1 MKAKFSSLFLDFDKD
16 EKSVLTS
23 ILYNQEKSKNS
34 KGIPFS
40 LKNSGSLLHPVN
52 ISPWFL
58 WKGIFLIVDN
68 YARCRTYIL
77 TSIYIK

>member
-40 LKNSGSLLHPVN
+40 LKNSGSLLHPA
-52 ISPWFL
+52 
-58 WKGIFLIVDN
+58 G
-68 YARCRTYIL
+68 
-77 TSIYIK
+77 